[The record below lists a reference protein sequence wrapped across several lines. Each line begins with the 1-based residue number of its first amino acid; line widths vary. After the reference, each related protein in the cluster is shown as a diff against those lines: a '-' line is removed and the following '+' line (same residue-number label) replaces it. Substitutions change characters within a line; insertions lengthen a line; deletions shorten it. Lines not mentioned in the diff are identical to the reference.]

1 MTNEQL
7 TKTVIAHG
15 EKISRIEEDIARLLE
30 TQSDIKDLTKSTHEI
45 ALGMKELQS
54 DVKDVKG
61 RITIVEDTQRSKNAA
76 VWQIV
81 MSVIISGIGT
91 YVISNMLR

>member
-1 MTNEQL
+1 MTTEQL
-7 TKTVIAHG
+7 TKTVITHG
-15 EKISRIEEDIARLLE
+15 EKISRIEEDIERLLD

-61 RITIVEDTQRSKNAA
+61 RITIVEDTQRSKSAA
-76 VWQIV
+76 VWQMV
-81 MSVIISGIGT
+81 MSAIISGIGT
-91 YVISNMLR
+91 FVITSILR